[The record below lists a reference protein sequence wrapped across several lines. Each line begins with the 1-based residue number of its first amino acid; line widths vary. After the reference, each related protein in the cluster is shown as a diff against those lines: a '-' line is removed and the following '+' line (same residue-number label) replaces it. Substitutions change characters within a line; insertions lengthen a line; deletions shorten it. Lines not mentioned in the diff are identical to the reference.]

1 MARTSKKR
9 IAVLGAGSAAK
20 RFIDTIQSSSLN
32 DKFIFNYIFDDNKS
46 LIGNTISGVEVIDL
60 IENINKYS
68 NQLDEIIIA
77 IPSCNSSEFN
87 RIHNIALSTNKKI
100 LTIPSLKEIL
110 NKPSSISSVR
120 DIDINDLI
128 GRNEMEIDYNI
139 INAIVNDKVILI
151 TGGAG
156 SIGSVILEL
165 CVNQS
170 PKSVICID
178 NSEYNTY
185 KVQNKLKSENVIYET
200 GDISD
205 LNMMDYYFNKYNP
218 DIVFHAAAL
227 KHVNLQEN
235 DIRNSLLTN
244 FYGTENLLKVANRYK
259 TKHFVLISTDK
270 AVNPTNNMGLSKR
283 MAEMVMNY
291 YQKSSNTKMSI
302 VRFGNVIGSS
312 GSVLN
317 YFNELIKKKKP
328 ITITHPKVA
337 RFFMSIEEACFLVLQ
352 SVLHTK
358 SCQMYMLDMGEE
370 ILIEEIAKKLIIL
383 NNLELNKDIKIE
395 YIGLKKGEKLNEE
408 LQYSFENAFQSNT
421 KKLIELR
428 SEKEMNFENFE
439 SFSKKLLSFIYSNDK
454 TNKDI
459 QNLIKN
465 YFDGYL

>member
-1 MARTSKKR
+1 M
-9 IAVLGAGSAAK
+9 
-20 RFIDTIQSSSLN
+20 
-32 DKFIFNYIFDDNKS
+32 
-46 LIGNTISGVEVIDL
+46 
-60 IENINKYS
+60 
-68 NQLDEIIIA
+68 
-77 IPSCNSSEFN
+77 
-87 RIHNIALSTNKKI
+87 
-100 LTIPSLKEIL
+100 
-110 NKPSSISSVR
+110 R
-120 DIDINDLI
+120 DIDISDLI
-128 GRNEMEIDYNI
+128 GRNETEIDYGI
-139 INAIVNDKVILI
+139 INSIVKDKVILI

-156 SIGSVILEL
+156 SIGSVIFEL

-185 KVQNKLKSENVIYET
+185 TLQNKLKSENIIYET
-200 GDISD
+200 GDIRD
-205 LNMMDYYFNKYNP
+205 LKMMDYYFNKYNP

-244 FYGTENLLKVANRYK
+244 FYGTENLLKVANLHK

-270 AVNPTNNMGLSKR
+270 AVNPSNNMGLSKR
-283 MAEMVMNY
+283 MAELIVNY
-291 YQKSSNTKMSI
+291 YQKTSTTKMSI

-317 YFNELIKKKKP
+317 YFNQLIQKKKP
-328 ITITHPKVA
+328 VTITHPKVA

-352 SVLHTK
+352 SVLNTK

-383 NNLELNKDIKIE
+383 NNLEVYKDIEIE

-408 LQYSFENAFQSNT
+408 LQYSFENASQSNI
-421 KKLIELR
+421 KKLIELQ
-428 SEKEMNFENFE
+428 SDKEMSFDNFDI
-439 SFSKKLLSFIYSNDK
+439 FSKDLLSYIYSNDK

-459 QNLIKN
+459 HNLIKD

>member
-1 MARTSKKR
+1 MLKTKKS
-9 IAVLGAGSAAK
+9 IAILGAGSAAK
-20 RFIDTIQSSSLN
+20 RFIETIQSSSLN
-32 DKFIFNYIFDDNKS
+32 DKFFFNYIFDDNEDI
-46 LIGNTISGVEVIDL
+46 IGKTISGVKVIDS
-60 IENINKYS
+60 IVNINKYS
-68 NQLDEIIIA
+68 DKFDEIIIA
-77 IPSCNSSEFN
+77 IPSCSYSEFN

-110 NKPSSISSVR
+110 NEPSSISSVR
-120 DIDINDLI
+120 DIHISDLI
-128 GRNEMEIDYNI
+128 GRNETEIDYDI
-139 INAIVNDKVILI
+139 INSIVKDKVILI

-156 SIGSVILEL
+156 SIGSVIFEL

-185 KVQNKLKSENVIYET
+185 TLQNKLKSENIIYET
-200 GDISD
+200 GDIRD
-205 LNMMDYYFNKYNP
+205 LNMMDFYFNKYNP

-244 FYGTENLLKVANRYK
+244 FYGTENLLKVANLHK

-270 AVNPTNNMGLSKR
+270 AVNPSNNMGLSKR
-283 MAEMVMNY
+283 MAELIVSY
-291 YQKSSNTKMSI
+291 YQKTSTTKMSI

-317 YFNELIKKKKP
+317 YFNQLIQKKKP
-328 ITITHPKVA
+328 VTITHPKVA

-352 SVLHTK
+352 SVLNTK
-358 SCQMYMLDMGEE
+358 LCQMYMLDMGEE

-383 NNLELNKDIKIE
+383 NNLEVYKDIEIE

-408 LQYSFENAFQSNT
+408 LQYSFENASQSNI
-421 KKLIELR
+421 KKLIELQ
-428 SEKEMNFENFE
+428 SDKEMSFDNFDI
-439 SFSKKLLSFIYSNDK
+439 FSKELLSYIYSNDK

-459 QNLIKN
+459 HNLIKD